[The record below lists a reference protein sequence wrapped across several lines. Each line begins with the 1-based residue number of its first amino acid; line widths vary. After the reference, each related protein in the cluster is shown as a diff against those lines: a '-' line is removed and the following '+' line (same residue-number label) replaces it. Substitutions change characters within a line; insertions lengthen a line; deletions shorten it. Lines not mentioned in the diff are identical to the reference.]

1 MKFIPI
7 ILAIVCSV
15 HSFAHANLRGIF
27 DDGDTDR
34 VQQRDRG
41 NSKKQPPPPPQYV
54 PGQFLVKFKPGVS
67 EMNCGQAMAASLS
80 MVSEKILT
88 AAMRGNGD
96 AEGVTVMTTGVAV
109 PEAVEAMIASGMVEY
124 AEPNYIYRH
133 DAVSN
138 DTYVTNGNL
147 WGMTGAFGIGAA
159 TAWQNDKTDCSSVYV
174 GIIDE
179 GVNFAHVDLAANAGN
194 SPREAENGL
203 DEDGNNYIDDV
214 YGWDFVNNDK
224 TVYDGGTE
232 DKHGTHVAGTI
243 GGVGGNGIGVAGV
256 CWKVKLLS
264 AKFLGPNGGTT
275 LNAIKAVDY
284 FTGLKKKGLNIVA
297 TNNSWGGGGYSQ
309 ALYDAI
315 QRANVEGIL
324 FVAAAGNSAANN
336 DNTASY
342 PSNYNSANVI
352 AVASIT
358 STGAL
363 SSFSSYGATTVDIG
377 APGSGIYST
386 LPGNSY
392 GSYSGTSM
400 ATPHVTGAV
409 ALYKALNPSATA
421 AETKAAILAA
431 AIQTPSLAGKVVTG
445 GRLSVAGFA
454 TPTSPTTSSPS
465 KAPSPTSSPTT
476 KAPTTTAPTKAP
488 TQTPPSTC
496 RAKFQSCNKSN
507 CASSSCGG
515 IGTTCCC
522 CNGLTCRNSG
532 TCR

>member
-7 ILAIVCSV
+7 ALAIVCSV
-15 HSFAHANLRGIF
+15 HSFARANLRGII

-34 VQQRDRG
+34 VLQREKRG
-41 NSKKQPPPPPQYV
+41 NGEEQGGAPPQYV

-67 EMNCGQAMAASLS
+67 EMNRGQAMAASRS
-80 MVSEKILT
+80 KVSEKILT

-96 AEGVTVMTTGVAV
+96 AEGVTVMTTGLAV

-124 AEPNYIYRH
+124 AEPNYIYTRVATS
-133 DAVSN
+133 D
-138 DTYVTNGNL
+138 DPYVTDGNL

-179 GVNFAHVDLAANAGN
+179 GVNFAHADLAANAGT
-194 SPREAENGL
+194 SPRETEN
-203 DEDGNNYIDDV
+203 DADDDGNGYIDDV

-256 CWKVKLLS
+256 CWKGKLLS
-264 AKFLGPNGGTT
+264 AKFLGPNGGYTSD
-275 LNAIKAVDY
+275 AVKAVDY
-284 FTGLKKKGLNIVA
+284 FTDLKNRGLNIVA

-309 ALYDAI
+309 ALYDAL
-315 QRANVEGIL
+315 QRANVKGIL
-324 FVAAAGNSAANN
+324 FVAAAGNNAANN
-336 DNTASY
+336 DRKAFY
-342 PSNYNSANVI
+342 PSKYNNANVI

-358 STGAL
+358 STGVL
-363 SSFSSYGATTVDIG
+363 SWFSNYGATTVDIG
-377 APGSGIYST
+377 APGSSIVST
-386 LPGNSY
+386 LPGDSY

-400 ATPHVTGAV
+400 AAPHVTGAI

-445 GRLSVAGFA
+445 GRLSVVGFA
-454 TPTSPTTSSPS
+454 TSTSPTTSSPT

-476 KAPTTTAPTKAP
+476 KAPT
-488 TQTPPSTC
+488 QTPPSTC
-496 RAKFQSCNKSN
+496 RSFNQSCKKTG
-507 CASSSCGG
+507 CARFSCGG
-515 IGTTCCC
+515 IGTCCC